1 MLRNPRAIRIGKK
14 VIIRKGA
21 RLEAVGETDG
31 EGPKITIGDGT
42 AIRFYFHCGAAGKL
56 QSTKLVQLIL

>member
-1 MLRNPRAIRIGKK
+1 MLRNPRAISIGKK

-31 EGPKITIGDGT
+31 ERPKITIGDGT
-42 AIRFYFHCGAAGKL
+42 TIQVYFHCGAAGKL
-56 QSTKLVQLIL
+56 QSTKLVQLSL